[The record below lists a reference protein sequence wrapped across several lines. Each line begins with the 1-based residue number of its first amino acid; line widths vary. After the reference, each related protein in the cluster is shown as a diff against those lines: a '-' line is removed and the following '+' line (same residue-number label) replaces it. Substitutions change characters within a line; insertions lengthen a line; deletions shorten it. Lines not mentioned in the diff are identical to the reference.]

1 MKHFQRCAALVL
13 ALTVALGALAI
24 PSHAAQQYVSTGSF
38 WSAVG
43 RGLTPIGRK
52 LLFFWNDSVCSASKD
67 ARHSGYLDYDYT
79 PDGFGGG
86 GRNDP
91 KTFWAKC
98 QYCGEHFKLTE
109 EDIKNQYN
117 DYVSELPG
125 QAVNSE
131 GYFIP
136 LIVDSV
142 YSTQFTSSGYLIYDG
157 EGTNT
162 ISFSASSTLGMS
174 TRFKFRSLSAPV
186 AGNYAVCIDPGN
198 TEYSFCALM
207 KPSGNNVFSDY
218 YIQLPDCTVIKT
230 TSSGTNTSNP
240 YKAFSA
246 GSEIVP
252 SESYLYNKA
261 TKKALS
267 GVLKFYIYCK
277 PAVLPGVVTDTDSRP
292 TFGDGSIGIVGDN
305 GQITQINGNQIF
317 DESTNLVYNPVTNTT
332 VKVSNWTYDY
342 ASRTY
347 YLTLG
352 NGSTQEIRYGDE
364 NITIVEGDTI
374 YNVYYVVPTNPDS
387 CDHTYTTT
395 VTTAPTCTVGGLDTY
410 TCSKCG
416 YSYTQKTPAAGH
428 TWTVKQSVQ
437 TEYDESGNIVTQGYT
452 IYKCSVCSE
461 EYKDT
466 DGTGPPSK
474 PSTGSD
480 NDDGI
485 IVGTLKKLISG
496 LFKLISGIIGG
507 IVDGLLTLVST
518 AVDKLTQVVNLFSSF
533 GEALSVLWSWLPTD
547 VVAVLVAGVTV
558 VVFAA
563 VLKIFVK

>member
-1 MKHFQRCAALVL
+1 MKHFQRCAALAL

-67 ARHSGYLDYDYT
+67 ARHSGYLHFT
-79 PDGFGGG
+79 MAGRGG
-86 GRNDP
+86 D
-91 KTFWAKC
+91 TTYYAKC

-109 EDIKNQYN
+109 KDIENQYN
-117 DYVSELPG
+117 DYVSNLPG
-125 QAVNSE
+125 SGVNKS
-131 GYFIP
+131 GGFFIP
-136 LIVDSV
+136 VPIRKV
-142 YSTQFTSSGYLIYDG
+142 TNG
-157 EGTNT
+157 EYNPEKDFVSY
-162 ISFSASSTLGMS
+162 SFSDNVVRFNRSSSSISIYVYYDVLTAPVDGHYRLFFVKSNVTESSSSKLYMHNIAGTSWTNCSTYDSISDFVMPLSSRAVSAGNPLIRIDDENNKSDGNVIQNGTAGVIEVYMYCQPSTL
-174 TRFKFRSLSAPV
+174 
-186 AGNYAVCIDPGN
+186 PG
-198 TEYSFCALM
+198 
-207 KPSGNNVFSDY
+207 
-218 YIQLPDCTVIKT
+218 
-230 TSSGTNTSNP
+230 
-240 YKAFSA
+240 
-246 GSEIVP
+246 EI
-252 SESYLYNKA
+252 
-261 TKKALS
+261 
-267 GVLKFYIYCK
+267 
-277 PAVLPGVVTDTDSRP
+277 TDTDSRP

-332 VKVSNWTYDY
+332 VEVSNWTYDY

-374 YNVYYVVPTNPDS
+374 YNVYYVVPTNPDN

-452 IYKCSVCSE
+452 IYKCSVCAE
-461 EYKDT
+461 EYKDS

-474 PSTGSD
+474 PSTGSGD
-480 NDDGI
+480 DDDGI
-485 IVGTLKKLISG
+485 IDGTLKKLISG

-507 IVDGLLTLVST
+507 IVDGLLTLIST
-518 AVDKLTQVVNLFSSF
+518 AVDKLTQVVNLFGTF

>member
-1 MKHFQRCAALVL
+1 MKHFQRCAALAL
-13 ALTVALGALAI
+13 ALAVALGALAI

-67 ARHSGYLDYDYT
+67 ARHSGYLDFT
-79 PDGFGGG
+79 MAGRDG
-86 GRNDP
+86 D
-91 KTFWAKC
+91 KTYYAKC

-109 EDIKNQYN
+109 DDIKNQYN
-117 DYVSELPG
+117 DYVGTLPG
-125 QAVNSE
+125 TSANKE

-136 LIVDSV
+136 LVIKSVDTSAYSGDSYMIVS
-142 YSTQFTSSGYLIYDG
+142 G
-157 EGTNT
+157 EGTNK
-162 ISFSASSTLGMS
+162 ISYVASSSPISSQT
-174 TRFKFRSLSAPV
+174 KFYLAPYSAPV
-186 AGNYAVCIDPGN
+186 AG
-198 TEYSFCALM
+198 EYSFCLNPGSTSNLRVTSPMNSKGNFTLSGKYYILPEMTVYAST
-207 KPSGNNVFSDY
+207 SGNY
-218 YIQLPDCTVIKT
+218 
-230 TSSGTNTSNP
+230 NTYVS
-240 YKAFSA
+240 KSA
-246 GSEIVP
+246 GRSICADGDYFYIKQGY
-252 SESYLYNKA
+252 SAKSASLAFYLY
-261 TKKALS
+261 
-267 GVLKFYIYCK
+267 CR
-277 PAVLPGVVTDTDSRP
+277 PAVLPDFIDDTDSRP

-317 DESTNLVYNPVTNTT
+317 DESKNLVYNPVTNTT
-332 VKVSNWTYDY
+332 LEVSNWTYDY
-342 ASRTY
+342 SSRTY

-374 YNVYYVVPTNPDS
+374 YNVYYVVPTNPDN
-387 CDHTYTTT
+387 CNHTYTTT

-452 IYKCSVCSE
+452 IYKCSVCAE
-461 EYKDT
+461 EYKDS

-474 PSTGSD
+474 PSTGSGD
-480 NDDGI
+480 DDDGI

-507 IVDGLLTLVST
+507 IVDGLLTLIST
-518 AVDKLTQVVNLFSSF
+518 AVDKLTQVVNLFGTF

>member
-1 MKHFQRCAALVL
+1 MKHFQRCAALAL

-38 WSAVG
+38 WSAIG

-67 ARHSGYLDYDYT
+67 ARHSGYLDFT
-79 PDGFGGG
+79 MAGRDG
-86 GRNDP
+86 D
-91 KTFWAKC
+91 KTYYAKC

-109 EDIKNQYN
+109 DDIKNQYN
-117 DYVSELPG
+117 DYVNSLPG
-125 QAVNSE
+125 TSANKD

-136 LIVDSV
+136 LVVQSVDTSYYTGDSYMIV
-142 YSTQFTSSGYLIYDG
+142 GG
-157 EGTNT
+157 EGTNK
-162 ISFSASSTLGMS
+162 ISFTASSAPGMS
-174 TRFKFRSLSAPV
+174 TRFYFASCSAPV
-186 AGNYAVCIDPGN
+186 TGDYAFCFNPGSTQSLRVCYPLTKTGNYRFGGA
-198 TEYSFCALM
+198 
-207 KPSGNNVFSDY
+207 Y
-218 YIQLPDCTVIKT
+218 YILPGMDMYPSNYSYSPYISKT
-230 TSSGTNTSNP
+230 
-240 YKAFSA
+240 A
-246 GSEIVP
+246 GSAICSDGDYVYMKSGAER
-252 SESYLYNKA
+252 SASLAFYLY
-261 TKKALS
+261 
-267 GVLKFYIYCK
+267 CR
-277 PAVLPGVVTDTDSRP
+277 PAVLPDFIDDTDSRP
-292 TFGDGSIGIVGDN
+292 TFGDGSIGIIGDN
-305 GQITQINGNQIF
+305 GQITQVNGNQIF

-332 VKVSNWTYDY
+332 VEVSNWTYDY

-374 YNVYYVVPTNPDS
+374 YNIYYVVPTNPDN
-387 CDHTYTTT
+387 CEHTYTTT

-474 PSTGSD
+474 PSTGSGND
-480 NDDGI
+480 DDGI

-507 IVDGLLTLVST
+507 IVDGLLTLIST
-518 AVDKLTQVVNLFSSF
+518 AVDKLTQVVNLFGTF

>member
-1 MKHFQRCAALVL
+1 MHNILGTSWTNCSTYYSISDFVVPSSLRAVTAGSALINIDDENNKSDGNVIQNGTAGEIAAYMYCQ
-13 ALTVALGALAI
+13 
-24 PSHAAQQYVSTGSF
+24 PST
-38 WSAVG
+38 
-43 RGLTPIGRK
+43 
-52 LLFFWNDSVCSASKD
+52 
-67 ARHSGYLDYDYT
+67 
-79 PDGFGGG
+79 
-86 GRNDP
+86 
-91 KTFWAKC
+91 
-98 QYCGEHFKLTE
+98 
-109 EDIKNQYN
+109 
-117 DYVSELPG
+117 LPG
-125 QAVNSE
+125 
-131 GYFIP
+131 
-136 LIVDSV
+136 
-142 YSTQFTSSGYLIYDG
+142 
-157 EGTNT
+157 
-162 ISFSASSTLGMS
+162 
-174 TRFKFRSLSAPV
+174 
-186 AGNYAVCIDPGN
+186 
-198 TEYSFCALM
+198 
-207 KPSGNNVFSDY
+207 
-218 YIQLPDCTVIKT
+218 
-230 TSSGTNTSNP
+230 
-240 YKAFSA
+240 
-246 GSEIVP
+246 EI
-252 SESYLYNKA
+252 
-261 TKKALS
+261 
-267 GVLKFYIYCK
+267 
-277 PAVLPGVVTDTDSRP
+277 TDTDSRP
-292 TFGDGSIGIVGDN
+292 TFGDGSIGIIGDN
-305 GQITQINGNQIF
+305 GQITQVNGNQIF

-332 VKVSNWTYDY
+332 VEVSNWTYDY

-374 YNVYYVVPTNPDS
+374 YNVYYVVPTNPNN

-461 EYKDT
+461 EYKDS

-474 PSTGSD
+474 PSTGSDD

-507 IVDGLLTLVST
+507 IVDGLLTLISS
-518 AVDKLTQVVNLFSSF
+518 AVDKLTQVVNLFGTF

>member
-38 WSAVG
+38 WTAIG

-109 EDIKNQYN
+109 DDIKNQYN
-117 DYVSELPG
+117 DYVNSLPG
-125 QAVNSE
+125 TSANKT

-136 LIVDSV
+136 LVIQSVDTSLYSGDSYMIVR
-142 YSTQFTSSGYLIYDG
+142 G
-157 EGTNT
+157 EGTNK
-162 ISFSASSTLGMS
+162 ISYVASSAPTTS
-174 TRFKFRSLSAPV
+174 RTKFYLAPYSAPV
-186 AGNYAVCIDPGN
+186 AG
-198 TEYSFCALM
+198 EYSFCLNPGSTSNLRVCSPMNSKGNFTLSGKYYILPEMTVYAST
-207 KPSGNNVFSDY
+207 SGNYDTYVSKNAGASICADGDY
-218 YIQLPDCTVIKT
+218 FYIK
-230 TSSGTNTSNP
+230 SGYSA
-240 YKAFSA
+240 KSASLAF
-246 GSEIVP
+246 
-252 SESYLYNKA
+252 YLY
-261 TKKALS
+261 
-267 GVLKFYIYCK
+267 CR
-277 PAVLPGVVTDTDSRP
+277 PAVLPDFIDDTDSRP

-332 VKVSNWTYDY
+332 LEVSNWTYDY

-364 NITIVEGDTI
+364 KITIVEGDTI

-437 TEYDESGNIVTQGYT
+437 TEYDESGTIITQGYT

-518 AVDKLTQVVNLFSSF
+518 AVDKLTQVVNLFGSF

>member
-1 MKHFQRCAALVL
+1 MKYFQRCAALAL
-13 ALTVALGALAI
+13 ALTVVLGALAI

-52 LLFFWNDSVCSASKD
+52 LLFFWNDSVCAASKD
-67 ARHSGYLDYDYT
+67 ARHSGYLDFT
-79 PDGFGGG
+79 MAGRDG
-86 GRNDP
+86 D
-91 KTFWAKC
+91 KTYYAKC

-109 EDIKNQYN
+109 DDIKNQYN
-117 DYVSELPG
+117 DYVNSLPG
-125 QAVNSE
+125 TSANKD

-136 LIVDSV
+136 LVVQSVDTSHYTGDSYMIV
-142 YSTQFTSSGYLIYDG
+142 GG
-157 EGTNT
+157 EGTNK
-162 ISFSASSTLGMS
+162 ISFTASSAPGTS
-174 TRFKFRSLSAPV
+174 TRFYFASCSAPV
-186 AGNYAVCIDPGN
+186 TGDYAFCLAPGSTRGLRVCCPLTKTGNYRFGGA
-198 TEYSFCALM
+198 
-207 KPSGNNVFSDY
+207 Y
-218 YIQLPDCTVIKT
+218 YILPGMDMYP
-230 TSSGTNTSNP
+230 SNYSYSP
-240 YKAFSA
+240 YISKSA
-246 GSEIVP
+246 GSAIC
-252 SESYLYNKA
+252 SDGDY
-261 TKKALS
+261 
-267 GVLKFYIYCK
+267 FYIKSGSERSVSLAFYLYCK
-277 PAVLPGVVTDTDSRP
+277 PAVLPDFVTDIDSRP
-292 TFGDGSIGIVGDN
+292 TFGDGSIGIIGDN
-305 GQITQINGNQIF
+305 GKITQVNGNQIF

-332 VKVSNWTYDY
+332 VEVSNWTYDY

-474 PSTGSD
+474 PSTGSGD
-480 NDDGI
+480 DDDGI

-507 IVDGLLTLVST
+507 IVDGLLTLIST
-518 AVDKLTQVVNLFSSF
+518 AVDKLTQVVNLFGTF

>member
-1 MKHFQRCAALVL
+1 MKHFQRCAALAL
-13 ALTVALGALAI
+13 ALTVALGTLAV

-67 ARHSGYLDYDYT
+67 ARHSGYLDFT
-79 PDGFGGG
+79 MAGRDG
-86 GRNDP
+86 D
-91 KTFWAKC
+91 KTYYAKC

-109 EDIKNQYN
+109 DDIKNQYN

-125 QAVNSE
+125 QAVNRE
-131 GYFIP
+131 GFYIP
-136 LIVDSV
+136 LVVNS
-142 YSTQFTSSGYLIYDG
+142 YSSTQFNNSGYLVIDG
-157 EGTNT
+157 YGTNT
-162 ISFSASSTLGMS
+162 ISYSASAALSGGS
-174 TRFKFRSLSAPV
+174 FKFASVVAPV
-186 AGNYAVCIDPGN
+186 AGDYALAVDHGSFDGIF
-198 TEYSFCALM
+198 EYLM
-207 KPSGNNVFSDY
+207 RDGLVQVLGDDYIKLPEGKNGYSD
-218 YIQLPDCTVIKT
+218 KR
-230 TSSGTNTSNP
+230 NP
-240 YKAFSA
+240 F
-246 GSEIVP
+246 
-252 SESYLYNKA
+252 
-261 TKKALS
+261 KALAEGKNVVGDGYFLRIRERGTVKC
-267 GVLKFYIYCK
+267 GVLRFYIYCK

-317 DESTNLVYNPVTNTT
+317 DESKNLVYNPVTNTT
-332 VKVSNWTYDY
+332 LEVSNWTYDY
-342 ASRTY
+342 SSRTY

-374 YNVYYVVPTNPDS
+374 YNVYYVVPTNPDN
-387 CDHTYTTT
+387 CNHTYTTT

-452 IYKCSVCSE
+452 IYKCSVCAE
-461 EYKDT
+461 EYKDS

-474 PSTGSD
+474 PSTGSGD
-480 NDDGI
+480 DDDGI
-485 IVGTLKKLISG
+485 IIGTLKKLISG

-507 IVDGLLTLVST
+507 IVDGLLTLIST
-518 AVDKLTQVVNLFSSF
+518 AVDKLTQVVNLFGTF

>member
-1 MKHFQRCAALVL
+1 MKHFQRCAALAL

-67 ARHSGYLDYDYT
+67 ARHSGYLDYT
-79 PDGFGGG
+79 MAGRDG
-86 GRNDP
+86 D
-91 KTFWAKC
+91 KTYYAKC

-117 DYVSELPG
+117 DYVGTLPG
-125 QAVNSE
+125 TSANKE

-136 LIVDSV
+136 LVIQSVDTSAYSGDSYMIVS
-142 YSTQFTSSGYLIYDG
+142 G
-157 EGTNT
+157 EGTNK
-162 ISFSASSTLGMS
+162 ISYVASSSPFTS
-174 TRFKFRSLSAPV
+174 QTKFYLAPYSAPV
-186 AGNYAVCIDPGN
+186 AG
-198 TEYSFCALM
+198 EYSFCLNPGSTPNLRVTSPMNSKGNFTLSGKYYILPEMTVYAST
-207 KPSGNNVFSDY
+207 SGNY
-218 YIQLPDCTVIKT
+218 
-230 TSSGTNTSNP
+230 NTYVS
-240 YKAFSA
+240 KSA
-246 GSEIVP
+246 GRSICADGDYFYIKQGY
-252 SESYLYNKA
+252 SAKSASLAFYLY
-261 TKKALS
+261 
-267 GVLKFYIYCK
+267 CR
-277 PAVLPGVVTDTDSRP
+277 PAVLPDFIDDTDSRP
-292 TFGDGSIGIVGDN
+292 TFGDGSIGIIGDN
-305 GQITQINGNQIF
+305 GQITQVNGNQIF

-332 VKVSNWTYDY
+332 VEVSNWTYDY

-374 YNVYYVVPTNPDS
+374 YNVYYVVPTNPDN

-428 TWTVKQSVQ
+428 TWIVKQSVQ

-474 PSTGSD
+474 PSTGSGD
-480 NDDGI
+480 DDDGV

-507 IVDGLLTLVST
+507 IVDGLLTLIST
-518 AVDKLTQVVNLFSSF
+518 AVDKLTQVVNLFGAF
-533 GEALSVLWSWLPTD
+533 GDALSVLWSWLPTD

>member
-1 MKHFQRCAALVL
+1 MKHFQRCAALAL

-38 WSAVG
+38 WSAIG

-67 ARHSGYLDYDYT
+67 ARHSGYLDYT
-79 PDGFGGG
+79 MAGRGG
-86 GRNDP
+86 D
-91 KTFWAKC
+91 TTYYAKC

-109 EDIKNQYN
+109 DDIKNQYN

-131 GYFIP
+131 GFYIP
-136 LIVDSV
+136 LVVNSFT
-142 YSTQFTSSGYLIYDG
+142 STQFNNSGYLLVDG
-157 EGTNT
+157 YGTNT
-162 ISFSASSTLGMS
+162 ISYSASSV
-174 TRFKFRSLSAPV
+174 LSYGSFHFDPMIAPV
-186 AGNYAVCIDPGN
+186 AGDYALAIDYGR
-198 TEYSFCALM
+198 YDGSFGTLM
-207 KPSGNNVFSDY
+207 RTGQVNELGSGHILLPSGLYSSSDAR
-218 YIQLPDCTVIKT
+218 PF
-230 TSSGTNTSNP
+230 
-240 YKAFSA
+240 KAFAEGRQLVSDSA
-246 GSEIVP
+246 YLSIGSK
-252 SESYLYNKA
+252 KA
-261 TKKALS
+261 TVKSA
-267 GVLKFYIYCK
+267 VLRFYIYCK

-292 TFGDGSIGIVGDN
+292 TFGDGSIGIIGDN
-305 GQITQINGNQIF
+305 GQITQVNGNQIF

-332 VKVSNWTYDY
+332 VEVSNWTYDY

-374 YNVYYVVPTNPDS
+374 YNVYYVVPTNPDN
-387 CDHTYTTT
+387 CEHTYTTT

-480 NDDGI
+480 DNDDGI

-507 IVDGLLTLVST
+507 IVDGLLTLIST
-518 AVDKLTQVVNLFSSF
+518 AVDKLTQVVNLFGTF